1 LIGFVLK
8 KILTSIFLPLGFVI
22 IFLVLSALFT
32 RKRLGVCAVALAAL
46 IYVLSINPTAELF
59 MRPLEDAYKPADFAE
74 VSTCDAY
81 VVLGGGINENV
92 PDIDGLGTLSSYAL
106 PRVVTAYRLYVRAK
120 KPIIFSGGKIFN
132 RTAEAEIAKRFLISL
147 GVPSHHI
154 ITEAKSID
162 TYENAQYVKEIAD
175 RYQLKKIV
183 LITSAAHMKRSYL
196 LFNKRFK
203 EIVPYPTDYRTSRGS
218 YDVLSFLPNTWSLG
232 LVEIAV
238 KEYLGILFYRLTL

>member
-1 LIGFVLK
+1 LIGFILK

-22 IFLVLSALFT
+22 ILLVLSALFM
-32 RKRLGVCAVALAAL
+32 RKKLGVCVVALAVL
-46 IYVLSINPTAELF
+46 IYVLSINPTAEFF
-59 MRPLEDAYKPADFAE
+59 MRSLEDAYKPADFAE
-74 VSTCDAY
+74 VSTCDVY

-92 PDIDGLGTLSSYAL
+92 PDIDGMGTLSAYAL
-106 PRVVTAYRLYVRAK
+106 PRVMTAYRLYLKAK

-132 RTAEAEIAKRFLISL
+132 RTPEAEVAKRFLISL
-147 GVPSHHI
+147 GVPSYHI

-175 RYQLKKIV
+175 KHQFRKIT

-203 EIVPYPTDYRTSRGS
+203 EVVPYPTDYRTSRGS
-218 YDVLSFLPNTWSLG
+218 YDVLSFLPNAWSLG

-238 KEYLGILFYRLTL
+238 KEYLGILFYKLTL